1 MFDTAVHE
9 QKVLNGIVLQAQN
22 ILNNFHKMVAP
33 CWNERLGLGL
43 GLGFWYD
50 Q

>member
-22 ILNNFHKMVAP
+22 ILNNFHKMVEWEVTFLNKETVK
-33 CWNERLGLGL
+33 CCNSM
-43 GLGFWYD
+43 
-50 Q
+50 